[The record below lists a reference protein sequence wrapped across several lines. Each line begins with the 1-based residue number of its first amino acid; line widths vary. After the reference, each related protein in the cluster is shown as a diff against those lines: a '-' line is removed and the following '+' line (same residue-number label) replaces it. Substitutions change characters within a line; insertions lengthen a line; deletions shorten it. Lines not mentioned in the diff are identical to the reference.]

1 MDMPQIAG
9 EISVL
14 MGDRMP
20 KERILELCVER
31 GWKLAVAES
40 CTGGLIGG
48 RLTSVPGSS
57 AYFSGGVIAYSNDVK
72 MSLLGVPMGLLESE
86 GAVSG
91 LVVEAM
97 AMGVVMAAA
106 ADCGIAVTGVAGP
119 DGGTADKPVGTVW
132 VGIAL
137 PSGTTSRMYLFD
149 GDREAVRA
157 QTVDAALLL
166 FLEAAEAG

>member
-1 MDMPQIAG
+1 MP
-9 EISVL
+9 E
-14 MGDRMP
+14 
-20 KERILELCVER
+20 KRILDLCIQK

-40 CTGGLIGG
+40 CTGGLIGA

-57 AYFSGGVIAYSNDVK
+57 TFFTGGVIAYSNELK
-72 MSLLGVPMGLLESE
+72 MGLLGVPMGLLESE

-97 AMGVVMAAA
+97 AMGVVGTAM
-106 ADCGIAVTGVAGP
+106 ADCSIAVTGVAGP

-137 PSGTTSRMYLFD
+137 PSGTISRQYNFTGNRD
-149 GDREAVRA
+149 EVRE
-157 QTVDAALLL
+157 QAALAAMEL
-166 FLEAAEAG
+166 FLEKADS